1 MSKNKVEVKIH
12 GQEYKLMSED
22 SHEYMQVISK
32 FLDQRMEEIAKGNK
46 KLSTAMVAVLAAL
59 NVADDYFKLKEAHEQ
74 LKIDFEKRPEPSPQA
89 SVQDGLKKLDDLKAE
104 LEKRDREYENMINRF
119 EELMQSS
126 SIYEE
131 ELDNLRQKLSV
142 LSHELH
148 AKEKQ
153 LLHSDDSIKRLELEV
168 DALKGRRE
176 HIEMSE

>member
-1 MSKNKVEVKIH
+1 MSKNKVEVRIH

-22 SHEYMQVISK
+22 SHEYMQVIAK
-32 FLDQRMEEIAKGNK
+32 FLDNRMADIAKGNK

-59 NVADDYFKLKEAHEQ
+59 NVADDYFKLKEAYEQ
-74 LKIDFEKRPEPSPQA
+74 LKLELEHRPEPTPQN
-89 SVQDGLKKLDDLKAE
+89 SVQDGLKKLDDLKLE
-104 LEKRDREYENMINRF
+104 LDKRDQEYEHMINRF

-131 ELDNLRQKLSV
+131 ELDSLRQKLSV

-153 LLHSDDSIKRLELEV
+153 LLNSGDNIKRLELEV
-168 DALKGRRE
+168 DALKGKRE

>member
-1 MSKNKVEVKIH
+1 MSKNKIEVKIH

-22 SHEYMQVISK
+22 SHEYMQVLAK
-32 FLDQRMEEIAKGNK
+32 FLDSRMEAIAKGNV
-46 KLSTAMVAVLAAL
+46 KLSTAMVAVLSAL
-59 NVADDYFKLKEAHEQ
+59 NVADDYFKLKEAHDALVENCQ
-74 LKIDFEKRPEPSPQA
+74 RTENTPAA
-89 SVQDGLKKLDDLKAE
+89 SVQDGLKKLDDLKGE
-104 LEKRDREYENMINRF
+104 LDKRDREYENMINRF

-148 AKEKQ
+148 AREKQ
-153 LLHSDDSIKRLELEV
+153 LIHSDDNIKRLEREV

>member
-22 SHEYMQVISK
+22 SHEYMQVLAK
-32 FLDQRMEEIAKGNK
+32 FLDSRMEEIAKGNK
-46 KLSTAMVAVLAAL
+46 KLSTAMVAVLSAL
-59 NVADDYFKLKEAHEQ
+59 NVADDYFKLKEAYNALELTCHKNEQ
-74 LKIDFEKRPEPSPQA
+74 SPQA
-89 SVQDGLKKLDDLKAE
+89 SVQDGLKKLDDLKTE
-104 LEKRDREYENMINRF
+104 LDKRDREYETMINRF

-131 ELDNLRQKLSV
+131 ELDSLRQKLSI

-153 LLHSDDSIKRLELEV
+153 LLHSDDNIKRLEREV
-168 DALKGRRE
+168 DALKGKRE

>member
-22 SHEYMQVISK
+22 THEYMQILAK
-32 FLDQRMEEIAKGNK
+32 FLDSRMDEIASSNK

-59 NVADDYFKLKEAHEQ
+59 NVSDDYFKLKESYDQ
-74 LKIDFEKRPEPSPQA
+74 LLEKAQKPDQTPQA
-89 SVQDGLKKLDDLKAE
+89 SVQEGLKKLEDLSHE
-104 LEKRDREYENMINRF
+104 LDRRDQEYEHMIQRF

-131 ELDNLRQKLSV
+131 ELDSLRQKLSV

-153 LLHSDDSIKRLELEV
+153 LLYSDDNIKRLEREV
-168 DALKGRRE
+168 DALKGKRE